1 MKICFL
7 VTEHSFLDVRIFKKE
22 ARSLAKKGFEI
33 TIIVPKVNGRLFNID
48 GKKITNS
55 FGDNI
60 FMHEG
65 IKFVTYK
72 KVNLSTNLAKLK
84 QNIISHTHK
93 NFSDPLTRLG
103 VAEKADVY
111 HAHEYFSLYSGVGIK
126 RILKERKVKLIY
138 DSHELDPDPYIT
150 NSKTKN
156 MMIEMLK
163 GMLKEVDYIITVSES
178 IKSWYQDLNSSIP
191 IEVIYNSPPLTP
203 SYNEHYYPD
212 NDKNDILIVHEGIID
227 DKRGNPQKMF
237 EIIDIC
243 NKEINLTFR
252 IIGGTKEGEKERLKI
267 PPHLVNHIELIG
279 WVDYHNIP
287 QSISGANLG
296 WIDLQ
301 PAKFLNHQFA
311 MPNKFFSYLNN
322 GVPVL
327 VNKCKDMEDFI
338 NEYQC
343 GHVVNKI
350 DAKADDYASAIIS
363 LSKNPHYLKK
373 MSINARKIME
383 KQFSWSKME
392 KILFDIYD
400 SF

>member
-7 VTEHSFLDVRIFKKE
+7 VAEHSFLDARIFKKE
-22 ARSLAKKGFEI
+22 AKSLAKKGFEI

-48 GKKITNS
+48 GKKITNN
-55 FGDNI
+55 FGDSV

-72 KVNLSTNLAKLK
+72 KVDLSNNLTKLK
-84 QNIISHTHK
+84 HNIISRTHK
-93 NFSDPLTRLG
+93 GFSDPLTRLG
-103 VAEKADVY
+103 VAEEADVY

-126 RILKERKVKLIY
+126 RILKERKIKLIY
-138 DSHELDPDPYIT
+138 DSHELDPDPCTT

-156 MMIEMLK
+156 MMIEILEH
-163 GMLKEVDYIITVSES
+163 MLKEIDYIITVSES
-178 IKSWYQDLNSSIP
+178 IKSWYQDLNSTIP

-203 SYNEHYYPD
+203 SYNTHSYPEK
-212 NDKNDILIVHEGIID
+212 DKNNILIVHEGIVD
-227 DKRGNPQKMF
+227 DKRGNSNKMF

-252 IIGGTKEGEKERLKI
+252 IVGGTKEGEKEKLKI

-301 PAKFLNHQFA
+301 PAKSLNHRFA

-322 GVPVL
+322 GIPVL
-327 VNKCKDMEDFI
+327 VNKCTDMENFI
-338 NEYQC
+338 NKNQC

-350 DAKADDYASAIIS
+350 DATAADYASAIIS
-363 LSKNPHYLKK
+363 LSKNPHHLKQ

-383 KQFSWSKME
+383 EQYNWGEME
-392 KILFDIYD
+392 KLLFDVYD